1 MTSMWSL
8 RRYSIASA
16 AQDQATRAMALALA
30 PHRIRVNSVAFGSV
44 MTWELKAALKDNPG
58 LREDI
63 IRGTPMGRIAGS
75 DELADAVLYLV
86 GDGAGFVTG
95 QIINVDGGRSLLD
108 PVQTAM
114 F

>member
-1 MTSMWSL
+1 
-8 RRYSIASA
+8 
-16 AQDQATRAMALALA
+16 
-30 PHRIRVNSVAFGSV
+30 
-44 MTWELKAALKDNPG
+44 
-58 LREDI
+58 
-63 IRGTPMGRIAGS
+63 MGRIAGS

-86 GDGAGFVTG
+86 SDGASFVTG